1 MMFVCFCFFFSFSKR
16 NVLGEAGYGHFIQML
31 FVGLS
36 LPSCQGEV
44 HNESIYFSLERAGT
58 FFCTVNEK
66 HYRGYR

>member
-1 MMFVCFCFFFSFSKR
+1 MFVCLFLFCFFKR
-16 NVLGEAGYGHFIQML
+16 NILDEGEYRHFIQML

-58 FFCTVNEK
+58 FLILILIFLYCK
-66 HYRGYR
+66 